1 MYGRN
6 GTKLFGICSTIFLLG
21 LAPSWA
27 QLDLRIETPKASYL
41 QFSPIPFTVRIKN
54 LGASELRL
62 TENQGKPWLEMIIQ
76 SRDGQLIAPEKT
88 FLPPDKTLRPGQSAS
103 LVRNVRTVRVD
114 GGGCEWLMRVG
125 LEKHKHD
132 HAGHGDIQ
140 PDRKRDACEA
150 AVLSEP
156 LAEAQE

>member
-1 MYGRN
+1 MLVDLSWLIPYQPP
-6 GTKLFGICSTIFLLG
+6 
-21 LAPSWA
+21 PSW
-27 QLDLRIETPKASYL
+27 SCW
-41 QFSPIPFTVRIKN
+41 S
-54 LGASELRL
+54 
-62 TENQGKPWLEMIIQ
+62 
-76 SRDGQLIAPEKT
+76 
-88 FLPPDKTLRPGQSAS
+88 RPGQSAS